1 MSEHDGD
8 WTDAE
13 RKALDALSREESP
26 PREVEDRIVH
36 ALRRRG
42 LLRPSSDRRG
52 WLALGAVA
60 AGILLVLAGYAAG
73 RSAARRAPAPSSP
86 RFALLL
92 LRGSEPIA
100 AQPAEEAGRVAEYR
114 EWARGLARGGRF
126 VEGEKLEDRGARL
139 RSPSEAGDATSPS
152 ADEVR
157 GFFVISARS
166 FEDALA
172 VARGCP
178 HLRYGGTIL
187 VRPIAG

>member
-8 WTDAE
+8 WSDAE
-13 RKALDALSREESP
+13 RKAIDALSREENP
-26 PREVEDRIVH
+26 PREVEDHVVR
-36 ALRRRG
+36 ALRRRV
-42 LLRPSSDRRG
+42 LLRRSGARRG

-60 AGILLVLAGYAAG
+60 AGLLLVLAGYAAG
-73 RSAARRAPAPSSP
+73 RSSNRHAPAPSSP

-100 AQPAEEAGRVAEYR
+100 ARRADEAGRVAEYR

-152 ADEVR
+152 PDEIR

-166 FEDALA
+166 FEDALT

-187 VRPIAG
+187 VRPIAS